1 MRRMHVRAQGMFV
14 QQLWGSGMVD
24 ETEREALLEP
34 VERLERRL
42 LRQGAMGRSTMVY
55 EVCCCMPVPS
65 SARLHALF
73 TCMHAR
79 YHSGGACQHLCSTG
93 MLKRAACKVHGVPC
107 GWRCLACVGQQ
118 VAAGSSACT

>member
-1 MRRMHVRAQGMFV
+1 MQQLWGSGMADNQSSKPLHACAQGMFV

-55 EVCCCMPVPS
+55 EVRAPALPCAPQR
-65 SARLHALF
+65 ARL
-73 TCMHAR
+73 
-79 YHSGGACQHLCSTG
+79 LCPVRLT
-93 MLKRAACKVHGVPC
+93 L
-107 GWRCLACVGQQ
+107 CLLP
-118 VAAGSSACT
+118 